1 MNYKSYD
8 LLTRGSSQTIAQP
21 AKVHNVHPLKARP
34 LNSKY
39 RDLTY
44 PSGQMPF
51 YLYGTPSEQ
60 HIDHLLTR
68 APNIS
73 LSATNITLNIKPPLP
88 AELLSSGCI
97 LMAENVHE
105 AALQPFLPTKALLAD
120 ENFFF
125 RPGARFI
132 VTVYRDG
139 KRYNTPGPGLAQVSY
154 SDRFGFGEVVLGES
168 VHVDS
173 EMVNRDPYE
182 RRDVFSAWQEE
193 FDLIG
198 KELEKKKD

>member
-1 MNYKSYD
+1 MSYKI
-8 LLTRGSSQTIAQP
+8 LTQGSSQTIAQP
-21 AKVHNVHPLKARP
+21 VTVSEVNPLKDRP

-44 PSGQMPF
+44 PSGYMPF
-51 YLYGTPSEQ
+51 YLYGTPSQQ

-73 LSATNITLNIKPPLP
+73 LSSTNITLNIKPPLP
-88 AELLSSGCI
+88 ARLLSTGCI
-97 LMAENVHE
+97 LIAEGVQE

-120 ENFFF
+120 EKFFF
-125 RPGARFI
+125 RPGARFN
-132 VTVYRDG
+132 VTVYRDAKG
-139 KRYNTPGPGLAQVSY
+139 YNTPGPGLAEVSY
-154 SDRFGFGEVVLGES
+154 AEHFSVGELVLGES

-173 EMVNRDPYE
+173 EMINRDPYKV
-182 RRDVFSAWQEE
+182 RDVFPAWEEE

-198 KELEKKKD
+198 KELERK